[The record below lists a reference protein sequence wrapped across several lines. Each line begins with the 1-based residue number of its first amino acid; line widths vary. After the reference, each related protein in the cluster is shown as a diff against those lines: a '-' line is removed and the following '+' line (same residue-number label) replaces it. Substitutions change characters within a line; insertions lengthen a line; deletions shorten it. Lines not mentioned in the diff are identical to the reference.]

1 MMAVRSKKAY
11 RYFLN
16 FVALLEKVNCALE
29 LSKVLARAV
38 LLDFLLGLDRSAIRV
53 VPFDDV

>member
-1 MMAVRSKKAY
+1 MAVRSKKAY

-38 LLDFLLGLDRSAIRV
+38 LLDFLLGLDG
-53 VPFDDV
+53 